1 VLHDRHLGMQCHVEM
16 TPGLIASWCENGA
29 AEIAAS
35 DSPAV
40 QTPAAIQADMDARTT
55 RLHALADKIYSRW
68 IQGLR
73 Q

>member
-1 VLHDRHLGMQCHVEM
+1 M
-16 TPGLIASWCENGA
+16 TPELIASWCDNGA

-40 QTPAAIQADMDARTT
+40 QTPDAIQADVPVRIAQ
-55 RLHALADKIYSRW
+55 LHQLADKIYSRW

-73 Q
+73 K